1 MISLNGV
8 KLEVGM
14 KVYLLQVPVQ
24 GDHKFKIGTVEKIT
38 DKTVHVNY
46 EREERY
52 RRGAEAVSAT
62 VKRYPQQLIT
72 VTE

>member
-38 DKTVHVNY
+38 DKTVLVNY

-52 RRGAEAVSAT
+52 CRVAVSTT